1 MPSQDQQIIQFG
13 PYRNKDILTQI
24 DTALSTATVDVN
36 GVATKVETANTESS
50 REFSA
55 PLLKDKVPEL
65 VDGGEINFTIKQW
78 TYFSYI
84 FDKKILTSYEIVSG
98 ALPPNVN
105 IFNKYPNNAHYYNFM
120 EGAPNIP
127 GQYTCVVI
135 IKDTSA
141 GTKYK
146 LNFNVLAVES
156 QEEVT
161 PDGLPEE
168 IPVTPPSNGGNGG
181 DGTVDSTEPGSGGT
195 PSYDY
200 WKPKYFTVLN
210 GKQYRFTFTTQSW
223 EKIVFGVNYLL
234 ILNIVGTWSYVDP
247 VNNGTESWETNG
259 KFAIVNTSSISG
271 YNTTTGKIPN
281 GATFNKP
288 VNTAYNPQSNFI
300 TFGTSDPHTFSLRV
314 PMVSSPYDFSLDSF
328 GSPIEFSLVTDY
340 VDYSR
345 ISAGSNAGNNSYIV
359 GAFNALVHS

>member
-13 PYRNKDILTQI
+13 PYRNKDIETQI
-24 DTALSTATVDVN
+24 DTALSTATVD
-36 GVATKVETANTESS
+36 GKPVETANTENPQ
-50 REFSA
+50 EFSA
-55 PLLKDKVPEL
+55 PLLKDKVPQL
-65 VDGGEINFTIKQW
+65 VDGGEINFTIKEW
-78 TYFSYI
+78 TNFTHHFEETI
-84 FDKKILTSYEIVSG
+84 IASYEIVSG
-98 ALPPNVN
+98 ALPPNVA
-105 IFNKYPNNAHYYNFM
+105 IFNNYSIHRNYLD
-120 EGAPNIP
+120 GAPNIP

-146 LNFNVLAVES
+146 LNFNVLARES
-156 QEEVT
+156 EEEVT
-161 PDGLPEE
+161 EDGLPEE
-168 IPVTPPSNGGNGG
+168 NTVVPPSNGGNGG

-210 GKQYRFTFTTQSW
+210 GKTYRFTFTTQSW

-247 VNNGTESWETNG
+247 ANNGTESWETNG

-271 YNTTTGKIPN
+271 YNTTTGKIPS

-288 VNTAYNPQSNFI
+288 VNTAYTPQSNFI
-300 TFGTSDPHTFSLRV
+300 TFGTTDPHTFSLRV
-314 PMVSSPYDFSLDSF
+314 PMVSVPYDFSLDSF
-328 GSPIEFSLVTDY
+328 GAPIEFSLVTDY
-340 VDYSR
+340 VDYTR

-359 GAFNALVHS
+359 GNFTAVVHS